1 MNTMLL
7 QLVVGDEKTETLKEK
22 MKGWVELGG
31 HSSLVYHKKQSLLSN
46 KVSWEDT
53 VLWFTTRSNLYSAI
67 RSRLRS
73 LSYFFTVLC

>member
-46 KVSWEDT
+46 KVPSSFSLLFFHCTLLTRVKTFRDFFDT
-53 VLWFTTRSNLYSAI
+53 
-67 RSRLRS
+67 
-73 LSYFFTVLC
+73 